1 MTKHEIRAL
10 LQVMS
15 DAGFKITLD
24 KKTSHMIIITAV
36 DKTGE
41 VYQVRAD
48 SDMEAVI
55 ELAHMLHFEDLD

>member
-1 MTKHEIRAL
+1 MTKSEIKAML
-10 LQVMS
+10 EVMS

-24 KKTSHMIIITAV
+24 KKTRNMTVITAV
-36 DKTGE
+36 DQAGE
-41 VYQVRAD
+41 TYQVRSD